1 MNDLRKKVQIKE
13 LISAERNKNFEEV
26 VIGYS
31 EEEAVSE
38 SQRCLN
44 CKNPMCVKGC
54 PVNVPIPDFIEKIKE
69 RKFNE
74 AYKIIKTENFLPA
87 VCGRVCPQE
96 KQCEGNCIRNKTG
109 DSVSIGKLER
119 FVSDYYSVNEE
130 NTAEKNNKKI
140 AVIGSGPAGITCAG
154 ELAVKGYEVT
164 VFEALHIPG
173 GVLSYGIPE
182 FRLPKKIVE
191 NEIDKIKNLGVKI
204 ITNVIIGKS
213 MTIDDLL
220 YDGYDSVFIGS
231 GAGLPRIMG
240 IPGENLKEIYYAN
253 EFLTRVNLMKAYK
266 KDSETPIKIG
276 KTVTVI
282 GGGNVAFD
290 SARTAKRLGAE
301 KVFIVYRREEI
312 PAREEEIIHA
322 REEGIEFILLTSPV
336 KFIGENGFVKAV
348 EMVKTKLLES
358 EKSGKKDFCEIE
370 GSNYLFETD
379 TVIIAA
385 GQTSNPIIS
394 SVTPGLKIYGN
405 GKIFADSETNQ
416 TSIKKVYAGGDAVTG
431 AATVISAM
439 EAGKKA
445 ALAIDKYFKNEPE
458 TV

>member
-282 GGGNVAFD
+282 GGGNVAVD